1 MTDPVEQKKGV
12 KNSMNAIWDAEAAAA
27 ALVVSVTSGENWID
41 S

>member
-27 ALVVSVTSGENWID
+27 LVVSVTSGENWID